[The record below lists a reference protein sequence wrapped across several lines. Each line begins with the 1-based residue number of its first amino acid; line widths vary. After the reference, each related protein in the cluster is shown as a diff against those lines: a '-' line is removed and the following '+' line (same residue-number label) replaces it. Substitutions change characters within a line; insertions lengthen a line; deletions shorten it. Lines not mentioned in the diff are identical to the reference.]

1 MNAFMTSQFSY
12 CPLVRMS
19 HSRTMNNRIDKIH
32 EKTLR
37 LVYKDEKNLSL
48 DDLLKKDKSASIHQ
62 INLKILATEIYK
74 ARNDLGPEI
83 MKDIFHSVQK
93 PYNLRNDSTLQRR
106 RNRTV
111 YFGTESISSLAPKIW
126 EIVHCEIKNAKS
138 LDIFSKKIKLWTT
151 DKCPCRLCKR
161 YIGNVGFI

>member
-19 HSRTMNNRIDKIH
+19 HSRTTNNRIDKIH

-83 MKDIFHSVQK
+83 IKDIFHSVQK
-93 PYNLRNDSTLQRR
+93 TYNLRNNSTLQRR
-106 RNRTV
+106 RNRRV
-111 YFGTESISSLAPKIW
+111 YFGTESISYLARKIW
-126 EIVHCEIKNAKS
+126 EIVPCEIKNAKS
-138 LDIFSKKIKLWTT
+138 LDIFFLNNKAL
-151 DKCPCRLCKR
+151 DNR
-161 YIGNVGFI
+161 